1 MLSHVLS
8 ILEQFKFNCV
18 LKYFPKS
25 PVLKIF
31 LEQIFYHK
39 TKLSYEFASLCFSL
53 ILRKSRLKVRWSE
66 KLMKLLLHSH
76 HTSNTRSCSTQL
88 RMREGS
94 FHRNVLL
101 SCFRKSRTEMCIGR
115 SQISAPP
122 PPFYNNTKKKHDN
135 DQLGKFSESVKKEQK
150 MHL

>member
-25 PVLKIF
+25 SVLKIF
-31 LEQIFYHK
+31 LEQILYHK

-101 SCFRKSRTEMCIGR
+101 SCFRKSRTEMCIGTF
-115 SQISAPP
+115 QHPLL
-122 PPFYNNTKKKHDN
+122 FYNNTKKKFHDN

>member
-31 LEQIFYHK
+31 LEQILYHK

-101 SCFRKSRTEMCIGR
+101 SCFRKSRTEMCIGTF
-115 SQISAPP
+115 QHPLL
-122 PPFYNNTKKKHDN
+122 FYNNTKKKFHDN